1 MTDIP
6 KNIGKYDVI
15 SELGRG
21 ATSVVYL
28 GHDPFAEREVAIK
41 VFNPAGFPNDEER
54 KKFSRLFM
62 MEAAMAGKLNHPHI
76 VSIYDAVVDG
86 DMDYIVMELITG
98 TALDVYAT
106 PDKLLP
112 IPTVMQMMFKCCT
125 ALDFACQHGVI
136 HRDIKP
142 ANIMYDEGG
151 KIKITD
157 FGAAL
162 MLNMEQTQV
171 AGVGSPAYMSPE
183 QVREDTLTHQADI
196 YSLGIVMYKLL
207 TGRFPFDAESTFAL
221 MHKIVNEEPLNIRGL
236 RPDIPEALAA
246 IVHKAIE
253 KDTRK
258 RYQKWGDFGA
268 NLAACVMP
276 SAAAKKT
283 AAGITDSEKFNTLKD
298 LPFFS
303 DFNEVE
309 LWEVLHLVEWGKA
322 PTGKVLI
329 KEGDG
334 GNEFYLITEGEVYV
348 TKTGKWLTELKK
360 GDCVGEMAY
369 IDNSVSQRSATIVS
383 ATPVAFI
390 RIDANALDK
399 SSDNL
404 QLKFNR
410 AFLKIL
416 VKRLALTNKEL
427 AALVP

>member
-1 MTDIP
+1 MTMP
-6 KNIGKYDVI
+6 KNIGKYKVLN
-15 SELGRG
+15 ELGRG

-41 VFNPAGFPNDEER
+41 VFNPAGFSSDEER
-54 KKFSRLFM
+54 KKFSKLFM

-86 DMDYIVMELITG
+86 DMDYIVMELVTG
-98 TALDVYAT
+98 TALDIYAT

-112 IPTVMQMMFKCCT
+112 MPTVMQMMFKCCT
-125 ALDFACQHGVI
+125 ALDFACQQGVI

-142 ANIMYDEGG
+142 ANIMYDENG

-162 MLNMEQTQV
+162 MLNVEQTQLE
-171 AGVGSPAYMSPE
+171 GVGSPAYMSPE
-183 QVREDTLTHQADI
+183 QVKEDTLTHQSDI

-207 TGRFPFDAESTFAL
+207 TGRFPFEAENTFAL
-221 MHKIVNEEPLNIRGL
+221 MHKIVNEVPLNIRDL
-236 RPDIPEALAA
+236 RPEIPEALAI

-253 KDTRK
+253 KDTKK
-258 RYQKWGDFGA
+258 RYLKWAEFGA

-276 SAAAKKT
+276 SEKKAAS
-283 AAGITDSEKFNTLKD
+283 ITDSDKFNTLKAF
-298 LPFFS
+298 PFFA

-309 LWEVLHLVEWGKA
+309 LWEVLHISEWGKV

-329 KEGDG
+329 KEGDAG
-334 GNEFYLITEGEVYV
+334 KEFYLITEGEVYV
-348 TKTGKWLTELKK
+348 TKMNKWLTELKK

-369 IDNSVSQRSATIVS
+369 VDSAVSQRSATIIS
-383 ATPVAFI
+383 ATPVTYI
-390 RIDANALDK
+390 KIDANALDK
-399 SSDNL
+399 ASDNL

-410 AFLKIL
+410 VFLKIL
-416 VKRLALTNKEL
+416 VKRLAFTNKEL
-427 AALVP
+427 ASLVP